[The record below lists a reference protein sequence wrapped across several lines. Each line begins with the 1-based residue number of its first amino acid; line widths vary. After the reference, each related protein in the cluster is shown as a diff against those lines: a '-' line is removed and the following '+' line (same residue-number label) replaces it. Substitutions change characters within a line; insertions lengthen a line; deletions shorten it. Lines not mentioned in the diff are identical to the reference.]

1 MLSFYFNAFVN
12 LFIII
17 DPIVVIPVF
26 LALTQSETPQQRN
39 QTALKACIISAIVL
53 VSFGFLGKQLLDT
66 MGITDAAFRI
76 AGGLLLMLAA
86 IEMVVAKHTGMTSTT
101 SEEDKEARY
110 KTDVSVFPLAIPLIA
125 GPGAMTLLLLLMQE
139 VEHSFILQTGVI
151 ATALVVI
158 VITYVILLAAKQL
171 GKVLGVTGTNVI
183 SRVFGIILAALAAQF
198 ILTGVREGLKLDQL
212 LSFGAGFGLPS
223 IG

>member
-17 DPIVVIPVF
+17 DPIVLIPVF
-26 LALTQSETPQQRN
+26 LGLTQSETPQQRS
-39 QTALKACIISAIVL
+39 QTALKACVISAIVL
-53 VSFGFLGKQLLDT
+53 VAFGFLGKQLLDV

-86 IEMVVAKHTGMTSTT
+86 IEMVVAKHSGMTSTT

-139 VEHSFILQTGVI
+139 VEHSFMAQIGVI
-151 ATALVVI
+151 LTALA
-158 VITYVILLAAKQL
+158 VILISYAILMSAKQL
-171 GKVLGVTGTNVI
+171 SKILGVTGTNVI

-198 ILTGVREGLKLDQL
+198 ILTGVREGLDLGKIVTSYSNL
-212 LSFGAGFGLPS
+212 LSPA

>member
-1 MLSFYFNAFVN
+1 MLSFYFNAFMN

-17 DPIVVIPVF
+17 DPILVIPVF
-26 LALTQSETPQQRN
+26 LGLTQSETPQHRN
-39 QTALKACIISAIVL
+39 KTALKACVISAVVL
-53 VSFGFLGKQLLDT
+53 VAFGFLGKQLLDT

-86 IEMVVAKHTGMTSTT
+86 IEMVVAKHSGMTSTT

-110 KTDVSVFPLAIPLIA
+110 KADVSVFPLAIPLIA

-139 VEHSFILQTGVI
+139 VEHSFILQVGVI
-151 ATALVVI
+151 LTALLVI
-158 VITYVILLAAKQL
+158 AITYGILLAAKL
-171 GKVLGVTGTNVI
+171 LSKLLGVTGINVI

-198 ILTGVREGLKLDQL
+198 ILTGVREGLSLHKV
-212 LSFGAGFGLPS
+212 LSFLPHFGLIS

>member
-1 MLSFYFNAFVN
+1 MLSFYFNAFIN

-17 DPIVVIPVF
+17 DPIILIPLF
-26 LALTQSETPQQRN
+26 LGLTQSETPQQRN
-39 QTALKACIISAIVL
+39 QTALKACMISAVVL
-53 VSFGFLGKQLLDT
+53 VAFGFLGKQLLDV

-86 IEMVVAKHTGMTSTT
+86 IEMVVAKHSGMTSTT

-110 KTDVSVFPLAIPLIA
+110 KADVSVFPLAIPLIA

-139 VEHSFILQTGVI
+139 VEHSFMAQVGVI
-151 ATALVVI
+151 LTALA
-158 VITYVILLAAKQL
+158 VILISYAILMSAKQL
-171 GKVLGVTGTNVI
+171 SKVLGVTGTNVI

-198 ILTGVREGLKLDQL
+198 ILTGVREGLDLGKI
-212 LSFGAGFGLPS
+212 LSAHSSCFPAA